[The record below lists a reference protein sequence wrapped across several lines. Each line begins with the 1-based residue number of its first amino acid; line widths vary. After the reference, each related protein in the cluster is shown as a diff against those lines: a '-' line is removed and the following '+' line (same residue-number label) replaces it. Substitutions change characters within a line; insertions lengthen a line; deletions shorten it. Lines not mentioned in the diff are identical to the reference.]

1 MNINYRTYIIHS
13 AACLAFMVVLLDV
26 SVVNVA
32 LNVMQVSFHADM
44 SELQWIINAYAL
56 VFSALLLSAGM
67 LGDIFGSKP
76 IFLTGF
82 ALFTVASLGCGLSTE
97 LRMLIACR
105 IIQGIGAAL
114 LVPSSLSIIRNLFE
128 DDVARSRAIGWW
140 GASGGIA
147 LAAGPVVGGIL
158 ISSLGWS
165 SIFLLNIPLGLIGL
179 WSVGRYAVN
188 SSQRTRKKS
197 FDIVGQIV
205 AILTLAALVSGLIEA
220 SHYGWGSPLILMALC
235 CAVLGA
241 ITFIFIEL
249 HHPDPMIPLQLFRE
263 PVLSSVTIIGLIAN
277 LTFYG
282 MIFVLSFYFQS
293 IRHFSPEKTGIAFLP
308 MMGVLMLVNII
319 SGRMIVNVGA
329 KILTSVGLTISAI
342 GYGLLLTVTTHSSY
356 WLMVFPMLFAG
367 SGIALAIPAITNAT
381 LASVHSNQAG
391 IASGILNAA
400 RQVGGVIGV
409 SLFGT
414 LISGNTDNQ
423 FIHGMHVALIISV
436 GLLLVSAW
444 LGYVKIQSKEIQPS
458 YSQGQ

>member
-1 MNINYRTYIIHS
+1 MNINYRTCIIQS

-32 LNVMQVSFHADM
+32 LNVIQVSFHADM
-44 SELQWIINAYAL
+44 SQLQWIINAYAL

-67 LGDIFGSKP
+67 LGDIFGNKP

-82 ALFTVASLGCGLSTE
+82 TLFTVASLGCGLSTG
-97 LRMLIACR
+97 LMMLIACR

-114 LVPSSLSIIRNLFE
+114 LVPNSLSILRNLFE
-128 DDVARSRAIGWW
+128 DEASRSKAIGWW

-147 LAAGPVVGGIL
+147 LAAGPVIGGIL
-158 ISSLGWS
+158 VTSLGWS
-165 SIFLLNIPLGLIGL
+165 SIFLLNVPLGLIGL
-179 WSVGRYAVN
+179 WSVGRYAIN
-188 SSQRTRKKS
+188 SEQNRGKKS
-197 FDIVGQIV
+197 FDIAGQLVG
-205 AILTLAALVSGLIEA
+205 ILTLAVFVFGLIEGG
-220 SHYGWGSPLILMALC
+220 HYGWGSILILMVFSG
-235 CAVLGA
+235 AVLGA
-241 ITFIFIEL
+241 IIFIVIEL
-249 HHPDPMIPLQLFRE
+249 HQPDPMIPLQLFRH
-263 PVLSSVTIIGLIAN
+263 PVLGSVTIIGSVAN

-308 MMGVLMLVNII
+308 MMAVLMLVNII
-319 SGRMIVNVGA
+319 AGRMIIKVGS
-329 KILTSVGLTISAI
+329 KILTNIGLTISAI
-342 GYGLLLTVTTHSSY
+342 GYGLLLTVTATSSY
-356 WLMVFPMLFAG
+356 WIMVFPMLFAG

-381 LASVHSNQAG
+381 LASVQSNQAG

-414 LISGNTDNQ
+414 LISGNTDIQ

-436 GLLLVSAW
+436 GLLLCSVWLSSA
-444 LGYVKIQSKEIQPS
+444 KIQSKEIRPS
-458 YSQGQ
+458 YSQR